1 MRKDTGSTANADD
14 KATALSAQTKLETEQ
29 FTRPQITARE
39 QLLFHSSR
47 AKHLPQFS
55 KRNVIVFHA
64 VGDRAFTEVIVL
76 LCRSR
81 TLGRGALLGRRWA
94 LGRTGCGTI
103 VTASS
108 ATTRPSA
115 TDATRVATFF
125 IATTATGR
133 SAVTTRAAEELHLLT
148 DDAHAG
154 ALLAGLLVFPG
165 IHLQAAF
172 DEDRAAFVKIFS
184 GELGHLGPE
193 DDIHESD
200 FLHFLTA
207 VRGVHAVHG
216 ETDVAHRAAFGR
228 VAHFGVAG
236 QIADEHDFVVGGH
249 NGASLPPPVPE
260 GKNFVILVTLKSVP
274 CWRLMLELIDGLILH
289 LATERG
295 LSTNYQLLVRRV
307 LEAFAS
313 WFKSKHDSA
322 SVAAVTTEHVSGF
335 LGQRKKD
342 GIAASSAR
350 VELIAVKIFF
360 RWLTA
365 RKHIPADP
373 ADPILPPRQE
383 KHLPD
388 SLNEQDVRK
397 LVESV
402 NGTKP
407 LDRRDRAILE
417 LFYASGVRLSEL
429 ADARLE
435 HLSLEEGWIRV
446 TGKGSKTRLSPVGGA
461 AREAIAAYVEHA
473 RPELVGPKSQSHIF
487 ISRNGTRLTT
497 ARIQQIVKER
507 AVLCGMDPARVHPHL
522 LRHSFA
528 THLLNNGADL
538 RVIQEMLGHADIST
552 TQIYTHVDQ
561 ARLKDVHRR
570 FHPRA

>member
-1 MRKDTGSTANADD
+1 MYF
-14 KATALSAQTKLETEQ
+14 LSSPT
-29 FTRPQITARE
+29 
-39 QLLFHSSR
+39 
-47 AKHLPQFS
+47 
-55 KRNVIVFHA
+55 V
-64 VGDRAFTEVIVL
+64 
-76 LCRSR
+76 
-81 TLGRGALLGRRWA
+81 
-94 LGRTGCGTI
+94 
-103 VTASS
+103 
-108 ATTRPSA
+108 
-115 TDATRVATFF
+115 
-125 IATTATGR
+125 
-133 SAVTTRAAEELHLLT
+133 
-148 DDAHAG
+148 
-154 ALLAGLLVFPG
+154 
-165 IHLQAAF
+165 
-172 DEDRAAFVKIFS
+172 
-184 GELGHLGPE
+184 
-193 DDIHESD
+193 
-200 FLHFLTA
+200 
-207 VRGVHAVHG
+207 
-216 ETDVAHRAAFGR
+216 
-228 VAHFGVAG
+228 
-236 QIADEHDFVVGGH
+236 
-249 NGASLPPPVPE
+249 
-260 GKNFVILVTLKSVP
+260 VP
-274 CWRLMLELIDGLILH
+274 CCGVLNLIDGFILH

-295 LSTNYQLLVRRV
+295 LSVNYQLLVRRF

-313 WFKSKHDSA
+313 WFKEKHRSEG
-322 SVAAVTTEHVSGF
+322 VAAVTTEH
-335 LGQRKKD
+335 LGGYLSQRKKD

-350 VELIAVKIFF
+350 VELIALKIFF

-365 RKHIPADP
+365 RKHIAADP

-388 SLNEQDVRK
+388 SLNEQDVRR

-402 NGTKP
+402 NGTAP

-435 HLSLEEGWIRV
+435 NLSLEEGWIRV

-461 AREAIAAYVEHA
+461 ARDAIAAYIEHA
-473 RPELVGPKSQSHIF
+473 RPELVKPKSQSHIF
-487 ISRNGTRLTT
+487 ISRNGTRLTP

-507 AVLCGMDPARVHPHL
+507 AALCGIDPARVHPHT

>member
-1 MRKDTGSTANADD
+1 
-14 KATALSAQTKLETEQ
+14 
-29 FTRPQITARE
+29 
-39 QLLFHSSR
+39 
-47 AKHLPQFS
+47 
-55 KRNVIVFHA
+55 
-64 VGDRAFTEVIVL
+64 
-76 LCRSR
+76 
-81 TLGRGALLGRRWA
+81 
-94 LGRTGCGTI
+94 
-103 VTASS
+103 
-108 ATTRPSA
+108 
-115 TDATRVATFF
+115 
-125 IATTATGR
+125 
-133 SAVTTRAAEELHLLT
+133 
-148 DDAHAG
+148 
-154 ALLAGLLVFPG
+154 
-165 IHLQAAF
+165 
-172 DEDRAAFVKIFS
+172 
-184 GELGHLGPE
+184 
-193 DDIHESD
+193 
-200 FLHFLTA
+200 
-207 VRGVHAVHG
+207 
-216 ETDVAHRAAFGR
+216 
-228 VAHFGVAG
+228 
-236 QIADEHDFVVGGH
+236 
-249 NGASLPPPVPE
+249 LPPAAPE
-260 GKNFVILVTLKSVP
+260 GKNFVILVTCNSVP
-274 CWRLMLELIDGLILH
+274 CWRQMLELIDGFILH

-313 WFKSKHDSA
+313 WFKARHDSA
-322 SVAAVTTEHVSGF
+322 SAAAVTTEHVSGF
-335 LGQRKKD
+335 LAQRKKD

-365 RKHIPADP
+365 RKHIPSDP

-402 NGTKP
+402 NGTSP

-487 ISRNGTRLTT
+487 ISRNGTKLTT

-507 AVLCGMDPARVHPHL
+507 AALCGMDPARVHPHL

-561 ARLKDVHRR
+561 ARLKEVHRR